1 MDCPFSWGR
10 RFLSLLKK
18 QLLAPLPQRPYMW
31 FPLSLT
37 PQFQP
42 AAGKTLTS
50 PMLGRQTE
58 RTQGS
63 ASSNGDNTGGSQG
76 ENRGPSDREAQPL
89 YAYLTTYV
97 FMGARLPYVQ
107 VCVQE
112 MSVNLHAGKCIG
124 AQGCVMCK
132 GARVMQK
139 MCRQVCIQVCVQ
151 TSCKAVLICANA
163 PLWQSWGE
171 RGGKGERRAEA
182 PPPSHP
188 CSQ

>member
-10 RFLSLLKK
+10 RLLSLLKK

-37 PQFQP
+37 PEFQP

-50 PMLGRQTE
+50 PMLGRQRGHKAQRLPMEITLGEAKERTGVPVTE
-58 RTQGS
+58 RHSHCMHISLHTCLWVHVCHMC
-63 ASSNGDNTGGSQG
+63 
-76 ENRGPSDREAQPL
+76 R
-89 YAYLTTYV
+89 
-97 FMGARLPYVQ
+97 
-107 VCVQE
+107 CVQE
-112 MSVNLHAGKCIG
+112 MSVHLHAGKCIG
-124 AQGCVMCK
+124 AQGCVLCK